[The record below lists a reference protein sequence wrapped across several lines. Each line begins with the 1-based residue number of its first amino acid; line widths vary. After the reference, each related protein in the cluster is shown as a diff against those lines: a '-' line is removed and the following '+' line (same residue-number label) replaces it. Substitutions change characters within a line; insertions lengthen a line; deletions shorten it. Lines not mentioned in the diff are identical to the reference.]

1 MNDLNNPKTDG
12 RCTKLRQTKISL
24 PAAIIALFLT
34 CMLALPNAIW
44 AQAGTGSIEG
54 RVRNIGNDRYLNNA
68 RIVIEGTS
76 RETFTNE
83 FGEYRFDN
91 VPAGEVRVR
100 ANYTGLDAEATAV
113 TVPAG
118 GSVRHDFNLTSRARY
133 GDEKVIALDQFVVQ
147 SNREYEGNAL
157 AINEQRY
164 APNIKV
170 VVAADA
176 FGDISEGNPGEF
188 LKYLPGVTVDYVAA
202 DVRTVAVRGFPSNF
216 TTVSWDGMRLTSSAS
231 GSNNRIFEFEQV
243 SINNTSRTEVV
254 KVPTP
259 DLPADSLGG
268 SINFVSKNAFERP
281 RAQFNF
287 RTYLNLNS
295 ENLDLKKTA
304 GPGNKKTFKILPNF
318 DFDYSVP
325 ISKTFGLVITG
336 LSSNQHVEQ
345 HRWQPTWNY
354 AQGGGGS
361 SGAGTATIP
370 SATPA
375 NPYLQQWQLQ
385 DGPKTTNRASIGIKA
400 DWKITPRQTLS
411 VAVQDNYYKAFF
423 GNRNL
428 NFNMGTQGNSTPS
441 GGTSIQWGPDFVQ
454 SAQGRGT
461 VTQGGS
467 FRDKLGNTAAFNIRY
482 NWNSGP
488 WNLDA
493 GANAVVSKTWY
504 RALARDHFS
513 NVGTSLNNVNVVRA
527 EQISFPSLVWTARTS
542 TGTPIDPY
550 TLDNFR
556 LRTATNDPVDGK
568 ANMKSAYADLQ
579 RHFDEWSIPVGV
591 KVGVAVR
598 EEGRDNRRINES
610 YTFVGADGIANT
622 ADDAAAPFLDATY
635 SSSQGPGFG
644 YPKIQWVDPYKL
656 AEMYRSN
663 PSYFT
668 LNTVTAETNR
678 INNSEKID
686 ERITSAYVQFDAKLM
701 DNRLRLVG
709 GVRFEKTEDK
719 GEGVLSNPDAVWQ
732 RDASGNYIDGNLTT
746 PGIQRVRR
754 ADAGAAGS
762 MEELR
767 LTMQERAYKARREY
781 DGYYPS
787 LHITYDI
794 TQRFLVR
801 FAYAK
806 TIGRPD
812 YANIIP
818 RTDVNEDDTDP
829 EAAGLITI
837 RNTALRPWEADNWDL
852 SLEYY
857 GDKGTVYSVGGFQKD
872 ITDFWTAT
880 AAGAIVTPE
889 LAAQLG
895 LEDRYVGWGVSTLT
909 NSGDAKISGAEFNL
923 IQPLTFLP
931 GIGRYFTIKANGT
944 LLHLTGDN
952 TPDFRAFISKAGN
965 FSVSFNKSPWVFNV
979 NFNYRGRQ
987 KGTSITAPAA
997 QLGAQYGGA
1006 AGGFFEYYQPRYN
1019 IDLSGEYKFSK
1030 NFSIFA
1036 SARTI
1041 LNKEQVI
1048 QRYSEVSAAYAS
1060 GYRLEEFGVNYSIGV
1075 KGRF

>member
-1 MNDLNNPKTDG
+1 MAPHLTPHDPRCPIAGAITSRG
-12 RCTKLRQTKISL
+12 RVVSVL
-24 PAAIIALFLT
+24 LFL
-34 CMLALPNAIW
+34 MLALVLPSAAW
-44 AQAGTGSIEG
+44 AQAGTGAIEG
-54 RVRNIGNDRYLNNA
+54 RARNVGNDRYLNNV
-68 RIVIEGTS
+68 RIVIEGTT

-83 FGEYRFDN
+83 FGEYRVEG
-91 VPAGEVRVR
+91 VPAGQVRLR
-100 ANYTGLDAEATAV
+100 ANYTGLDPETAV
-113 TVPAG
+113 LTVPAG
-118 GSVRHDFNLTSRARY
+118 GTVQHDFNLTSRERY
-133 GDEKVIALDQFVVQ
+133 GDDKVVALDAFVVQ

-157 AINEQRY
+157 AINEQRF

-202 DVRTVAVRGFPSNF
+202 DVRTVSVRGFPSNF

-243 SINNTSRTEVV
+243 SINNTSRTEIV

-268 SINFVSKNAFERP
+268 SINFVSKNAFERAK
-281 RAQFNF
+281 AQFNF

-295 ENLDLKKTA
+295 ENMELKKTD
-304 GPGNKKTFKILPNF
+304 GPGNHKTAKILPNF

-345 HRWQPTWNY
+345 HRWQTTWNY
-354 AQGGGGS
+354 AQGGGGT
-361 SGAGTATIP
+361 SGASNATYP
-370 SATPA
+370 AATPA

-411 VAVQDNYYKAFF
+411 VAVQDNYYKTFF

-441 GGTSIQWGPDFVQ
+441 GGTGIQWGDNFVQ
-454 SAQGRGT
+454 SAQGRGSIT
-461 VTQGGS
+461 RGSS
-467 FRDKLGNTAAFNIRY
+467 FRDKLGNTSAFNLRY

-504 RALARDHFS
+504 RALSRGHFA
-513 NVGTSLNNVNVVRA
+513 NVGNTLQGVNVVRA
-527 EQISFPSLVWTARTS
+527 DGISFPTMTFVARNAA
-542 TGTPIDPY
+542 GVALDPY
-550 TLDNFR
+550 SLDGYRVTTL
-556 LRTATNDPVDGK
+556 TNDPVDGK
-568 ANMKSAYADLQ
+568 ANMKSAYADLT
-579 RHFDEWSIPVGV
+579 RHFDEWKIPVGL
-591 KVGVAVR
+591 KMGVAVR
-598 EEGRDNRRINES
+598 EEGRDNRRINET
-610 YTFVGADGIANT
+610 YTHVGADGVANT
-622 ADDAAAPFLDATY
+622 ADDAAAPYIDSPYSATE
-635 SSSQGPGFG
+635 SPGFG
-644 YPKIQWVDPYKL
+644 SPNIQWIDAFKL
-656 AEMYRSN
+656 ADKYRDN
-663 PSYFT
+663 PNYFT
-668 LNTVTAETNR
+668 LNTVTAESNR

-719 GEGVLSNPDAVWQ
+719 GEGLLTNPDAVWQ
-732 RDASGNYIDGNLTT
+732 RNADGSYVDGNPTT
-746 PGIQRVRR
+746 AGVQRVRR
-754 ADAGAAGS
+754 AEAGAVGS

-767 LTMQERAYKARREY
+767 VTRQERAYKASRQY

-787 LHITYDI
+787 LHVTYDI
-794 TQRFLVR
+794 TDRFLVR

-818 RTDVNEDDTDP
+818 KTDINEDDTNPD
-829 EAAGLITI
+829 AAGTISI

-857 GDKGTVYSVGGFQKD
+857 GSKGTVFSVGGFQKD

-880 AAGAIVTPE
+880 AGGAILTPE
-889 LAAQLG
+889 LANELG
-895 LEDRYVGWGVSTLT
+895 LEARYVGWGVSTLT
-909 NSGDAKISGAEFNL
+909 NGGDAAISGAEFNL
-923 IQPLTFLP
+923 IQPLRFLP
-931 GIGRYFTIKANGT
+931 GIGRYFTVKANGT
-944 LLHLTGDN
+944 LIHLSGDN

-965 FSVSFNKSPWVFNV
+965 FSVAFNKSPWVFNV

-987 KGTSITAPAA
+987 KGTSITAAAA
-997 QLGAQYGGA
+997 QIGAQYGGA
-1006 AGGFFEYYQPRYN
+1006 STGFYEYYEPRYN

-1030 NFSIFA
+1030 SFSIFA
-1036 SARTI
+1036 AARNI

-1048 QRYSEVSAAYAS
+1048 QRYSEASAAYAR
-1060 GYRLEEFGVNYSIGV
+1060 GYRWEEFGVNYSIGI